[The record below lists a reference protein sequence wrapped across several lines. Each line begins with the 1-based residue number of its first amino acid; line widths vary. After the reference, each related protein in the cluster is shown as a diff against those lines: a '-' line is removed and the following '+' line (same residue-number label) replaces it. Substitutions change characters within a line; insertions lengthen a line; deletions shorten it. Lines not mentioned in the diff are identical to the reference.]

1 MEIRR
6 GKADEEGGKH
16 GRDKADHK
24 QEECH
29 RLKVHLS
36 KVKKLWKLLV
46 ELAKKIKVIMCL
58 DHHCCEDDEGTFC
71 IEEKQRYSIVLQ
83 HSLLLFGWN

>member
-1 MEIRR
+1 MEIGC

-29 RLKVHLS
+29 HLKCNRS
-36 KVKKLWKLLV
+36 KVKKLWKPLV
-46 ELAKKIKVIMCL
+46 EVAEKLKVIMSL
-58 DHHCCEDDEGTFC
+58 DHHCSEDNEGTLG
-71 IEEKQRYSIVLQ
+71 IEEKQ
-83 HSLLLFGWN
+83 